1 MKSQA
6 FDLQKSS
13 SCVEHNNRAKY
24 WLNTSH
30 FTGFVDHEKAVD
42 SIYIEPRWKS
52 MMVHE
57 MQQKIIQFIKAK
69 YKDNSLCGKCIVYA
83 RNKNRFWVRVF
94 FFFFFFVVFVILID
108 YRLDLRGNTS
118 RHNKWKSMDFE
129 REARWSRFAGDIALF
144 PTHKMRCKLNETH
157 VTEKH
162 NS

>member
-1 MKSQA
+1 MKRQA
-6 FDLQKSS
+6 FDLQKSR

-57 MQQKIIQFIKAK
+57 MQQKIIQFIKSK

-94 FFFFFFVVFVILID
+94 FFFLWSLLSLLTIGWIREVTLAATINGDQWTLREKLD
-108 YRLDLRGNTS
+108 DLDLLVTLLS
-118 RHNKWKSMDFE
+118 FPHTKWDAS
-129 REARWSRFAGDIALF
+129 
-144 PTHKMRCKLNETH
+144 
-157 VTEKH
+157 
-162 NS
+162 